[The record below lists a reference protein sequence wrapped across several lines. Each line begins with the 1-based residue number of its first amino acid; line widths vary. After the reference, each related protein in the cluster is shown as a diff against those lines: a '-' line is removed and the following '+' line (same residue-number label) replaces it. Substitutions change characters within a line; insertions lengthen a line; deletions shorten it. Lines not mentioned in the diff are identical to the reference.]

1 MITRRRA
8 QRGTTLL
15 EAMIAMVV
23 LLLGAL
29 GVIGINNL
37 GLRLNDSA
45 RRMTRATAIA
55 QDLVDNIALW
65 SWGDA
70 RLAAGPHLEA
80 DLTAG
85 GAKFT
90 GIPEAELKD
99 ANDFQRSW
107 TATYVDDADGDGIF
121 DAVRVAVTVQWPT
134 GDLTVY
140 TTKYNVA
147 ELR

>member
-1 MITRRRA
+1 MTTRRRG

-23 LLLGAL
+23 LLCGAL

-45 RRMTRATAIA
+45 RKMTRATAIA

-65 SWGDA
+65 PWGDA
-70 RLAAGPHLEA
+70 RLTTGAHAEV

-85 GAKFT
+85 GAVFP
-90 GIPEAELKD
+90 GVPLAELQD
-99 ANDFQRSW
+99 GNDFQRSW
-107 TATYVDDADGDGIF
+107 TATYVDDADGDGTF
-121 DAVRVAVTVQWPT
+121 DAVRVAVTVQWST
-134 GDLTVY
+134 GSLTVY
-140 TTKYNVA
+140 TTKLNPA